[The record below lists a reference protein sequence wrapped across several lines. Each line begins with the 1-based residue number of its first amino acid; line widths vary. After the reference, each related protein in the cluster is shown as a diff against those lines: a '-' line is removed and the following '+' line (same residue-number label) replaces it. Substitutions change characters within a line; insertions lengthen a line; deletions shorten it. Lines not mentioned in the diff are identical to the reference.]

1 MTHWNLKVE
10 VQGTYI
16 LVAVRGTC
24 FRAKYRKQEA
34 PWLATDEYGPD
45 DPEATITLSE
55 FRTLAWAAANEMARQ
70 LGWIRSCDELHEAA
84 KLAELRLEHQSTV

>member
-1 MTHWNLKVE
+1 MTHSNLKVE

-16 LVAVRGTC
+16 FVAMRGTC

-34 PWLATDEYGPD
+34 PWLATDEYGLD

-55 FRTLAWAAANEMARQ
+55 FRALAWAAANDAARQ
-70 LGWIRSCDELHEAA
+70 LGWIRDYDELHEAV
-84 KLAELRLEHQSTV
+84 KLANAS